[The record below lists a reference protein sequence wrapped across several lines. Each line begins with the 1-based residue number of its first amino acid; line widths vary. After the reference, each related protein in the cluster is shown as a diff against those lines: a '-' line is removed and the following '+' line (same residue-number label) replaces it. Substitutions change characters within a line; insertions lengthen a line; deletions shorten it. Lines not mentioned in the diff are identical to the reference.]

1 MRQLRCRHR
10 QERPHYRGA
19 HLSERTNRE
28 GLTFEEFWNAA
39 KPADRASHGYIKTR
53 TRWSPQMLRERR
65 TILQYDLRIPLHP
78 PKTKFVYGSKTRSAH
93 QALKLA
99 WDKGEDPTEWRAWA
113 ERQLAERNSHG

>member
-1 MRQLRCRHR
+1 MRREHG
-10 QERPHYRGA
+10 QERARDRGA

-39 KPADRASHGYIKTR
+39 QPADRAYHGHIRTR
-53 TRWSPQMLRERR
+53 TRWSPQMLHERR

-78 PKTKFVYGSKTRSAH
+78 PKTKYKYGTRTRTAH
-93 QALKLA
+93 EALKRA
-99 WDKGEDPTEWRAWA
+99 WEKGEDPTDWRAWA